1 MISVSLYSTKAFLF
15 CLLSGQLVHSL
26 FLFFFINT
34 LLSSMLK
41 KKKEK
46 EKSLYSRSSQYC
58 SLFIGNLIFYM
69 LLIHFFFIVLWFSLL
84 AYFLDTRYYLM
95 NYKNRSVRAL
105 AWFEIKTFH
114 LKHLTIRSQEG

>member
-41 KKKEK
+41 KKKKKKKKVYIAGALNTAAFLLEIL
-46 EKSLYSRSSQYC
+46 SFTCFLSIFS
-58 SLFIGNLIFYM
+58 SLFSG
-69 LLIHFFFIVLWFSLL
+69 L
-84 AYFLDTRYYLM
+84 AC
-95 NYKNRSVRAL
+95 
-105 AWFEIKTFH
+105 
-114 LKHLTIRSQEG
+114 